1 MAVNRI
7 WFPNAPILNISA
19 PDRAQIGIGYG
30 GITIADVADVWSV
43 SSNVADTWLQE
54 GNLSDTWVQESN
66 TTNTWLQEQE
76 S

>member
-7 WFPNAPILNISA
+7 WFPNAPIPSISA

-30 GITIADVADVWSV
+30 GITIADVWGA
-43 SSNVADTWLQE
+43 SSNPSDTWLQE
-54 GNLSDTWVQESN
+54 GNLSDTWVQEGNLSD
-66 TTNTWLQEQE
+66 TWVQEQE